1 MVFCI
6 PFSGI
11 SMAKKQTRKKPV
23 PVKKPQ
29 DSVFREAWENM
40 SEDMARVMPDFM
52 SKGLQ
57 GGKKK
62 LWVVLLVTVVEL
74 LVLGAVGKFV
84 YDWFVK

>member
-1 MVFCI
+1 M
-6 PFSGI
+6 G
-11 SMAKKQTRKKPV
+11 KKTYRKKPAAG
-23 PVKKPQ
+23 KPFTADRTPR